1 MNCLDLFSGT
11 GSFKKCCDDIGYDC
25 LSVDIDGRSDITCD
39 IMEWDYKK
47 YDNFDI
53 IWASPPCEK
62 YSNLKYTW
70 SNKQKVSEGW
80 VEADKLVSKT
90 LEIIDYFKPTLWF
103 IENPYLGELKKRPI
117 MKDIPYYR
125 VDYCKYADWGYR
137 KRTCIFTNLTG
148 YKARKCKKDCNSMDD
163 DNYAHLGDVSWI
175 GDIDKKHRVPP
186 ELIYSLIL

>member
-39 IMEWDYKK
+39 IMNWDYKK
-47 YDNFDI
+47 YNNFDI

-103 IENPYLGELKKRPI
+103 IENPYIGELKKRPI
-117 MKDIPYYR
+117 MKDIP
-125 VDYCKYADWGYR
+125 
-137 KRTCIFTNLTG
+137 
-148 YKARKCKKDCNSMDD
+148 
-163 DNYAHLGDVSWI
+163 
-175 GDIDKKHRVPP
+175 
-186 ELIYSLIL
+186 